1 VAVDGGD
8 KLANEATDEA
18 GEPIMFGRGF
28 MLWQVA
34 NGWQRAARAVLA
46 PTGLT
51 YVQTLLLAG
60 LAERLETDGRIT
72 QAGLAQ
78 ALGADAMMTSQ
89 VLRTLESAGLVRR
102 ERDPTDTRARN
113 VALTPEG
120 ARKLSDVRPLL
131 AEIDESFF
139 DPLGKKEKRFVKS
152 LKKLWRTRRADD
164 PPASGKARAGKDT
177 GEDA

>member
-1 VAVDGGD
+1 MADGDGEIVTH
-8 KLANEATDEA
+8 EAADDA
-18 GEPIMFGRGF
+18 GEPIVFGRGF

-34 NGWQRAARAVLA
+34 NGWQRAARSVLA

-60 LAERLETDGRIT
+60 LAEQLETDGRIT

-89 VLRTLESAGLVRR
+89 VLRTLEAAGLVRR
-102 ERDPTDTRARN
+102 ERDPSDTRARN
-113 VALTPEG
+113 VALTGEG
-120 ARKLSDVRPLL
+120 ARKLHEVRPLL
-131 AEIDESFF
+131 AQIDESFF

-152 LKKLWRTRRADD
+152 LKKLWRTQRADE
-164 PPASGKARAGKDT
+164 PPRNGKDK
-177 GEDA
+177 DD

>member
-1 VAVDGGD
+1 LSEEEPDDSDG
-8 KLANEATDEA
+8 A
-18 GEPIMFGRGF
+18 IVFGRGF

-60 LAERLETDGRIT
+60 LADRLESEGRVT

-78 ALGADAMMTSQ
+78 SLGADAMMTSQ

-102 ERDPTDTRARN
+102 QRDPADTRARN
-113 VALTPEG
+113 VVLTESG
-120 ARKLSDVRPLL
+120 QRKLQDVRPLL
-131 AEIDESFF
+131 TGVDEAFF

-152 LKKLWRTRRADD
+152 LKKLWRTQRADGE
-164 PPASGKARAGKDT
+164 AKAAKSKAD
-177 GEDA
+177 

>member
-1 VAVDGGD
+1 MTS
-8 KLANEATDEA
+8 EATADDGEA
-18 GEPIMFGRGF
+18 VVFGRGF

-60 LAERLETDGRIT
+60 LAERLEIDGRIT

-78 ALGADAMMTSQ
+78 SLGADAMMTSQ
-89 VLRTLESAGLVRR
+89 VLRTLESGGLVRR

-113 VALTPEG
+113 VVLTDDG
-120 ARKLSDVRPLL
+120 ARKLALVRPLL
-131 AEIDESFF
+131 SDIDEAFF

-152 LKKLWRTRRADD
+152 LKKLWRTQRADD
-164 PPASGKARAGKDT
+164 SGKNGKGKD
-177 GEDA
+177 DDD

>member
-1 VAVDGGD
+1 MT
-8 KLANEATDEA
+8 NEATDDGGEA
-18 GEPIMFGRGF
+18 IVFGRGF

-60 LAERLETDGRIT
+60 LADRVESEGPIT

-89 VLRTLESAGLVRR
+89 VLRTLEGAGLVRR
-102 ERDPTDTRARN
+102 ERDPKDTRARN
-113 VALTPEG
+113 VVLTEEG
-120 ARKLSDVRPLL
+120 VRKLGQVRPLL
-131 AEIDESFF
+131 SHIDEAFF

-152 LKKLWRTRRADD
+152 LKKLWRTQRADEGGRN
-164 PPASGKARAGKDT
+164 GKAKADEKD
-177 GEDA
+177 DD

>member
-1 VAVDGGD
+1 MTS
-8 KLANEATDEA
+8 EATEGADEA
-18 GEPIMFGRGF
+18 IVFGRGF

-34 NGWQRAARAVLA
+34 NGWQRAARAKLA

-60 LAERLETDGRIT
+60 LADHLESGERIT

-89 VLRTLESAGLVRR
+89 VLRTLEGAGLVRR
-102 ERDPTDTRARN
+102 ERDPQDTRARN
-113 VALTPEG
+113 VVITSDG
-120 ARKLSDVRPLL
+120 ARKLEEVRPLL
-131 AEIDESFF
+131 SDIDEAFF

-152 LKKLWRTRRADD
+152 LKKLWRTQRADD
-164 PPASGKARAGKDT
+164 SGKNGKGKD
-177 GEDA
+177 DDD